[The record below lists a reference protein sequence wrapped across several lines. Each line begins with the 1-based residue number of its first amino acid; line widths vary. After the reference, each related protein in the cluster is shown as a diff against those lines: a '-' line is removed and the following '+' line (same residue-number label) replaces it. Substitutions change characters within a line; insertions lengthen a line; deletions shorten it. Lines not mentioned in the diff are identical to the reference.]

1 MARKRIHILT
11 AVNAANVSKSGGTY
25 TIKDVCGAVD
35 GLVMNS
41 MLYPGEQLA
50 NAAASLEDRPAPAGH
65 PKNAA
70 GQYISATSG
79 DALLS
84 AFVGAICRNAR
95 HEGGRTLVDVV
106 VNEAQAKAH
115 PDGVR
120 LVERLDAAI
129 TGNNADPIH
138 VSTGLY
144 CEAIQANGESGGK
157 AYSRIATGIKYD
169 HLAILLNE
177 QGAGTPADGVGMWL
191 NSEGQPEEVEQATLQ
206 VHAED
211 KRSAGLKAW
220 VMRLI
225 GNGSS
230 DMSFEAIQSGLHAL
244 LPEGAWLSQVF
255 DRHAIWTDK
264 DGRFWRQDYTVSSDG
279 SLAFAG
285 QVKEVRR
292 EVTYEE
298 VDPITNL
305 EEDPVKEQILAVLNA
320 AGISTAGLDEA
331 QLLAAYNAHVAK
343 PHKDA
348 LTAANSK
355 LAEFEANAKKE
366 EAAKVDALAAQLAV
380 NSSLTVED
388 FKALGLKRL
397 EELAAKAA
405 PVLTG
410 NAGGAGGADPY
421 ADYPDNPGFDPKE
434 GKQ

>member
-50 NAAASLEDRPAPAGH
+50 NAAATLEGKPAPAGH

-70 GQYISATSG
+70 GQHISATSG

-84 AFVGAICRNAR
+84 AYVGAICRNAR

-157 AYSRIATGIKYD
+157 PYSRIATGIKYD

-191 NSEGQPEEVEQATLQ
+191 NAEGQPEEVEQATLQ

-220 VMRLI
+220 VLRLL
-225 GNGSS
+225 GNSGSA
-230 DMSFEAIQSGLHAL
+230 DMSFDAIQSGLHAL
-244 LPEGAWLSQVF
+244 LPEGAWLREVF
-255 DRHAIWTDK
+255 DRYAIWTDK
-264 DGRFWRQDYTVSSDG
+264 DGRLWRQDYTVSSGG

-285 QVKEVRR
+285 QVEEVTRK
-292 EVTYEE
+292 VTYE
-298 VDPITNL
+298 PITNR
-305 EEDPVKEQILAVLNA
+305 EEDPVKEQILAALNA

-355 LAEFEANAKKE
+355 LAEFEANAKAAE
-366 EAAKVDALAAQLAV
+366 EAQVTELATKLATNSAL
-380 NSSLTVED
+380 SVED

-410 NAGGAGGADPY
+410 NAGAATKPGDEFATYDP
-421 ADYPDNPGFDPKE
+421 NQFLKE
-434 GKQ
+434 GK

>member
-1 MARKRIHILT
+1 MARKRVHILS
-11 AVNAANVSKSGGTY
+11 AVNAANVSKTGSTY

-35 GLVMNS
+35 GIVMNAMYYGGS
-41 MLYPGEQLA
+41 ELGK
-50 NAAASLEDRPAPAGH
+50 AAASLEGRPAPAGH
-65 PKNAA
+65 PKNSA
-70 GQYISATSG
+70 GQHISATNG
-79 DALLS
+79 DALLT
-84 AFVGAICRNAR
+84 AYVGAICRNAR
-95 HEGGRTLVDVV
+95 HQGGRTLVDVV
-106 VNEAQAKAH
+106 VNEAQARAH

-157 AYSRIATGIKYD
+157 SYSRIATGIKYD

-191 NSEGQPEEVEQATLQ
+191 NAEGQPEEVEQATLQ

-220 VMRLI
+220 VLRLL
-225 GNGSS
+225 GNSGSA
-230 DMSFEAIQSGLHAL
+230 DMSFDAIQSGLHVL
-244 LPEGAWLSQVF
+244 LPEGAWLREVF
-255 DRHAIWTDK
+255 DRYAVWTDK
-264 DGRFWRQDYTVSSDG
+264 DGRLWRQDYTVGSDG

-285 QVKEVRR
+285 QVQEVTRK
-292 EVTYEE
+292 VTYE
-298 VDPITNL
+298 PITNSSK
-305 EEDPVKEQILAVLNA
+305 EDPVKDQILAALNA

-331 QLLAAYNAHVAK
+331 KLLAAYNSMVAK

-355 LAEFEANAKKE
+355 LAEFEATAK
-366 EAAKVDALAAQLAV
+366 AAEDAQVTELATKLAT
-380 NSSLTVED
+380 NSALSAED

-397 EELAAKAA
+397 QELAAKAA
-405 PVLTG
+405 PVITG
-410 NAGGAGGADPY
+410 NAGAGTTGDEFATYDP
-421 ADYPDNPGFDPKE
+421 NQFLKE
-434 GKQ
+434 GK